1 VSSPT
6 RPSRLLLARP
16 RVYCAGVERA
26 VEAVE
31 QMLVLHGPPIYV
43 RKQIVH
49 NIHVVRDLEARGAIF
64 VESGPADD
72 PHIRLRFRP
81 LPHENWHVDV
91 RTSSKR
97 WEPIPFVGPRGNM
110 VAWLHQDFP
119 WLLAP
124 DP

>member
-1 VSSPT
+1 MPPK
-6 RPSRLLLARP
+6 RAKPSKKPPSLAEHAEGIQRLLGILGYTHLRAR
-16 RVYCAGVERA
+16 
-26 VEAVE
+26 
-31 QMLVLHGPPIYV
+31 
-43 RKQIVH
+43 IV
-49 NIHVVRDLEARGAIF
+49 RGAIF